1 MSRRLA
7 PAYGASLLAD
17 AVVGASTRRKQEL
30 GQALAA
36 HLGFVP
42 GPLGPD
48 GDVDGVILT
57 QSGDRVHFQSKLSGH
72 RLGARH
78 AAEYYAALMRHR
90 ATASVYLAGA
100 GYTGGA
106 ARGFA
111 HRLWQHPHL
120 EPLRGHVHLLT
131 LRDVLLASDA
141 YHAAVADLPT
151 LGRLQAIDWTQF
163 R

>member
-1 MSRRLA
+1 MD
-7 PAYGASLLAD
+7 PEYGAALLVA
-17 AVVGASTRRKQEL
+17 AVVGASTQRKQEL

-36 HLGFVP
+36 HIGFDP

-48 GDVDGVILT
+48 GDIDGVVLT
-57 QSGDRVHFQSKLSGH
+57 EGGDRVHFQSKLSTH

-78 AAEYYAALMRHR
+78 AAEYYAALMRHG
-90 ATASVYLAGA
+90 ATASVYLAGV

-106 ARGFA
+106 TRGFV

-120 EPLRGHVHLLT
+120 DALRGHVHLLT
-131 LRDVLLASDA
+131 LTDVLLPSDA
-141 YHAAVADLPT
+141 YRAALTDLPT
-151 LGRLQAIDWTQF
+151 LGRLEEIDWRAF